1 MDFVPADVLI
11 LRRLLATCCHM
22 KVQLSRKQMRH
33 LKRAVFAAIVV
44 LIVFTTADESLADR
58 RRGLLWR
65 PFSSRPVR
73 GHYDMYHGN
82 MRYPKY
88 YGGFHARYFQDIGV
102 PPGDVGF
109 RGNGIFS
116 TPW

>member
-1 MDFVPADVLI
+1 
-11 LRRLLATCCHM
+11 
-22 KVQLSRKQMRH
+22 
-33 LKRAVFAAIVV
+33 
-44 LIVFTTADESLADR
+44 
-58 RRGLLWR
+58 
-65 PFSSRPVR
+65 
-73 GHYDMYHGN
+73 MYHGN